1 MKIIKKVVFAI
12 NSVGKKIR
20 FLRKE
25 QNMTQE
31 ELAGD
36 HFTKSYISL
45 IERGKINPSM
55 KALNYIGKK
64 LNKPVSLLLD
74 TEGSIVDSNNL
85 YKISYIIEKGKKLV
99 DNSEFDLAF
108 TEFNRLFENLEN
120 LTNFHK
126 GLIHYYLGYIYFKKE
141 TNDKAFDLIKK
152 SIAFLRKALKNFED
166 NDPKDN
172 LEIYI
177 KLAEGEY
184 ILNNKNKSLKYFIEA
199 KEFEEQYRINLDD
212 YFYVIRNITILYTQ
226 KGNYSI
232 AIDYLKKIIEL
243 SKKENTINE
252 HVLGSYIT
260 LSTCYFSLEQYEDS
274 LEMLRKVLPIYEN
287 LLEDPRLHSRI
298 YFRMAKIYIETN
310 EYDLALENITK
321 SVEIANKIKEH
332 NLKVV
337 TLLSNSLLKAKIHFY
352 INEYDIAF
360 NETESIIKEIE
371 SINRTD
377 NEYISLKADVNTLIG
392 EIYLKEKHYE
402 KSVTYFDTALKL
414 YSKIKVG
421 FKLPVVYKLLGKA
434 YIGLN
439 NADMAQEYYDK
450 AFELL
455 AKNKI

>member
-1 MKIIKKVVFAI
+1 MFCI
-12 NSVGKKIR
+12 NSIGNKIR

-36 HFTKSYISL
+36 NFTKSYISL

-55 KALNYIGKK
+55 KALNYISKK

-85 YKISYIIEKGKKLV
+85 YKISHIIEKGKKLV
-99 DNSEFDLAF
+99 NNSELDLAF
-108 TEFNRLFENLEN
+108 IEFNRLFENLDN

-126 GLIHYYLGYIYFKKE
+126 GLIYYYLGYIYFKKE
-141 TNDKAFDLIKK
+141 TNNECFDFISK
-152 SIAFLRKALKNFED
+152 SIDFFKKALKNFED

-172 LEIYI
+172 FDIYI
-177 KLAEGEY
+177 KLAESEY
-184 ILNNKNKSLKYFIEA
+184 ILNNKNKSLKYFLKA
-199 KEFEEQYRINLDD
+199 KDFEEEYRINLDD
-212 YFYVIRNITILYTQ
+212 YFYVMRNITILYTQ

-232 AIDYLKKIIEL
+232 AIDYLRKIIDL
-243 SKKENTINE
+243 SKKENIINE

-260 LSTCYFSLEQYEDS
+260 LSTCYFSLEQYDDS
-274 LEMLRKVLPIYEN
+274 LEMLKKVLPIYEN
-287 LLEDPRLHSRI
+287 LLDDPRLHSRI
-298 YFRMAKIYIETN
+298 YFRMAKIYVEKN
-310 EYDLALENITK
+310 EYDLALNNISN
-321 SVEIANKIKEH
+321 SVEIAEKIKE
-332 NLKVV
+332 NSIKVV

-360 NETESIIKEIE
+360 NETNSIMKEIE

-392 EIYLKEKHYE
+392 EIYLKKKNYE
-402 KSVTYFDTALKL
+402 ESVSYFDKAIGL
-414 YSKIKVG
+414 YLKIKVG
-421 FKLPVVYKLLGKA
+421 FKLPVIYKLLGKA
-434 YIGLN
+434 YLGLN
-439 NADMAQEYYDK
+439 NTDLAQEYYDK

-455 AKNKI
+455 AKNRI